1 MGRDA
6 VTSVAQPDAFAGRG
20 VASQQ
25 EMDRVEERVM
35 KSYNELLE
43 QLDQLKK
50 EIDIVREHE
59 ARRIAQRVLEVLAE
73 NGVNVQ
79 ELATRSS
86 YGRRPGKR
94 LEPKYWNPDTG
105 ATWAGRGRM
114 PSWLVGQDL
123 TRFLI
128 HRDDDKIY

>member
-1 MGRDA
+1 
-6 VTSVAQPDAFAGRG
+6 
-20 VASQQ
+20 
-25 EMDRVEERVM
+25 M
-35 KSYNELLE
+35 KSYSELLE
-43 QLDQLKK
+43 QLDQLRK
-50 EIDIVREHE
+50 EIDIAREHE

-79 ELATRSS
+79 ELATHSS
-86 YGRRPGKR
+86 RGPRRGTK

-123 TRFLI
+123 KRFLI
-128 HRDDDKIY
+128 HQDNEKIY